1 MKIELWQGFVMA
13 ALAVCLVKI
22 LELNTEQQR
31 QNAFQQGQIDRMER
45 QIEYEQGKN
54 NWRSF

>member
-13 ALAVCLVKI
+13 ALAVCVVKI
-22 LELNTEQQR
+22 LELNTAQQR
-31 QNAFQQGQIDRMER
+31 QNAFQQGQINQMER